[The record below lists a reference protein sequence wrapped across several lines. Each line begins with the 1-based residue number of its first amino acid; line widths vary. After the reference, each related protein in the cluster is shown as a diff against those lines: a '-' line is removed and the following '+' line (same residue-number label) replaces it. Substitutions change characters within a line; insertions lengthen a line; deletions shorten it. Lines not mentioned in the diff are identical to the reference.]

1 MSVIGALQRFLSE
14 YQEIDLVLTD
24 MTRGVGSYALSQ
36 SASGALKRDVLGNV
50 TYQNSYIFLMK
61 EHGRDEADRRD
72 NYDFLEGFCEWLEER
87 VDSRSLPVLDAPY
100 YPVSIE
106 VSNASLMDMDGNGD
120 ATYQIQIQFIY
131 VKKSEVKNKWL
142 T

>member
-1 MSVIGALQRFLSE
+1 MSVIGALQRYLSE

-36 SASGALKRDVLGNV
+36 SAGGALKRDVLGNV

-87 VDSRSLPVLDAPY
+87 VDSKNLPVLDATY
-100 YPVSIE
+100 HPVSIE
-106 VSNASLMDMDGNGD
+106 VSNASLMDVDDNGD

-131 VKKSEVKNKWL
+131 VKKIEVKNKWL